1 MRDNL
6 PQHEIDLKIKTDIAG
21 FFACYKKN
29 FAPDEKNRRDRGR
42 SRRFAMH
49 RRRFS
54 GRAR

>member
-1 MRDNL
+1 MRDNF
-6 PQHEIDLKIKTDIAG
+6 PKYEIDLKIKTDIAG
-21 FFACYKKN
+21 FFACYKKY

-42 SRRFAMH
+42 SRRFAMR